1 MALQLRNGDYVPDGQ
16 GGLAAVQG
24 AGELL
29 DRVLWK
35 LTVRR
40 GSFPF
45 LPELGSR
52 LHLLGRAPAREREA
66 LAGQYVAE
74 ALSDEEVTVT
84 AVTLDQE
91 GTEAQLTARMEYQ
104 GEELTVTVN
113 VGGLV

>member
-1 MALQLRNGDYVPDGQ
+1 MALILRDGDYVSDGK
-16 GGLAAVQG
+16 GGLVTAEGAA
-24 AGELL
+24 ELL

-35 LTVRR
+35 LTVKR

-52 LHLLGRAPAREREA
+52 LHLLGRAPVREREA

-74 ALSDEEVTVT
+74 ALGDEEVTVT
-84 AVTLDQE
+84 EVTLVQE
-91 GTEAQLTARMEYQ
+91 GTQARLTAHLEYQ
-104 GEELTVTVN
+104 GEKLTVTVN

>member
-1 MALQLRNGDYVPDGQ
+1 MALILREGDYVPDGQ
-16 GGLAAVQG
+16 GSFQTVEG
-24 AGELL
+24 AQEVLE
-29 DRVLWK
+29 RVLWK

-52 LHLLGRAPAREREA
+52 LHLLGRAPARERES

-74 ALSDEEVTVT
+74 ALSDEDLTVT
-84 AVTLDQE
+84 SVTLDQA
-91 GTEAQLTARMEYQ
+91 GDQADLTARLEWR

>member
-1 MALQLRNGDYVPDGQ
+1 MALIMRDGDYVPDGQ
-16 GGLAAVQG
+16 GGFVTAEG
-24 AGELL
+24 ANELL

-74 ALSDEEVTVT
+74 ALSDEEVNVT
-84 AVTLDQE
+84 SVTLSQE
-91 GTEAQLTARMEYQ
+91 GTEAQVTARMEYQ

-113 VGGLV
+113 VGGMV